1 MLAVLRKLDWFFKL
15 EWKRYVLAFTLMLIS
30 GILEVLP
37 PMIVGNSIDAIF
49 QGTMTW
55 GSLTRTLSLLLALTA
70 VVYVISYIWH
80 YNLFGGAFVVERML
94 RSRLMRHFLKM
105 TPAFFTKNR
114 TGDLMAR
121 ATNDLQAVSMTA
133 GFGMLTLIDS
143 TMWMTLLLVM
153 MTVFVSWKL
162 TLMAVLPLP
171 IMAILASMYGG
182 WIHKRFTAA
191 QDAFGAMNE
200 SVLETISGIRVLRA
214 YVQERAAERRFAAV
228 TDDVFKKNLAV
239 VRIEALFEPTVRI
252 FVTASYLIG
261 FGYGA
266 YLVFHNELTIGG
278 LVAFNV
284 YLGMLIWPMFA
295 IGEMINVMQR
305 GNASLDRVNETL
317 NYRPDV
323 PDVPNEPAE
332 AEAGAEHETAGT
344 GAASGIAGGGAVSG
358 TAAAAGTAG
367 VPALPGD
374 IVFRNVT
381 FRYPGVKTDNLHNVS
396 LTLPRGGTLGIVGRT
411 GSGKT
416 TLIRQLLREYPL
428 GEGEI
433 TISGVPIERI
443 PTDRLKSWFGYVPQE
458 QFLFSRSVRDNILF
472 ARDDAGEED
481 LQRAIEI
488 SAFKKDL
495 DFLPDGLNT
504 LVGERGVA
512 LSGGQKQRVAIARAL
527 VRDPEILM
535 LDDALSAVDART
547 EAEIIANIRRERLG
561 KTTIIA
567 THRLS
572 AVQHADWIIVLE
584 DGRIIEEGTHET
596 LMALG
601 GWYKEQ
607 YERQQMEEA
616 AASATEAGERS

>member
-1 MLAVLRKLDWFFKL
+1 MLAVLRKLGWFFKL
-15 EWKRYVLAFTLMLIS
+15 ERKRYLIAFTLLFVS
-30 GILEVLP
+30 GIIEVLP
-37 PMIVGNSIDAIF
+37 PMIVGDAIDAIY

-55 GSLTRTLSLLLALTA
+55 QSLTMTLAALAGLTII
-70 VVYVISYIWH
+70 VYVTSYKWH
-80 YNLFGGAFVVERML
+80 YNLFGGSFVVERML

-105 TPAFFTKNR
+105 TPAFFHKNR

-121 ATNDLQAVSMTA
+121 ATNDLNAVSLTA

-143 TMWMTLLLVM
+143 TLWMSLLLIM
-153 MTVFVSWKL
+153 MSVFVSWKL

-171 IMAILASMYGG
+171 IMAVLASVYGN
-182 WIHKRFTAA
+182 WIHNRFTAA
-191 QDAFGAMNE
+191 QDAFGDMNE
-200 SVLETISGIRVLRA
+200 SVLETISGIRVIRA
-214 YVQERAAERRFAAV
+214 YVQERAQERRFAAV
-228 TDDVFKKNLAV
+228 TEDVYKKNLAV

-252 FVTASYLIG
+252 FVGASYLIG
-261 FGYGA
+261 LGYGA

-278 LVAFNV
+278 LVTFNV

-295 IGEMINVMQR
+295 VGEMINIMQR

-317 NYRPDV
+317 NYKPDV
-323 PDVPNEPAE
+323 PDVPDAE
-332 AEAGAEHETAGT
+332 ASMETEAPET
-344 GAASGIAGGGAVSG
+344 
-358 TAAAAGTAG
+358 
-367 VPALPGD
+367 PGD

-381 FRYPGVKTDNLHNVS
+381 FRYPGSPVDNLRDVS
-396 LTLPRGGTLGIVGRT
+396 FVLRQGGTLGVVGRT
-411 GSGKT
+411 GAGKT
-416 TLIRQLLREYPL
+416 TLIRQLLREYPS
-428 GEGEI
+428 GTGEI
-433 TISGVPIERI
+433 AIGGVPIERI

-472 ARDDAGEED
+472 ARDDAGEEE
-481 LQRAIEI
+481 LERAIEA

-495 DFLPDGLNT
+495 AFLPDGLNT

-547 EAEIIANIRRERLG
+547 EAEIIANIRRERQG
-561 KTTIIA
+561 KTTIIV

-584 DGRIIEEGTHET
+584 DGRIIEEGTHEE
-596 LMALG
+596 LLARG

-616 AASATEAGERS
+616 VGSEAGDHA

>member
-1 MLAVLRKLDWFFKL
+1 MLAVLRKLGWFFKL
-15 EWKRYVLAFTLMLIS
+15 ERKRYLIAFTLLFVS
-30 GILEVLP
+30 GIIEVLP
-37 PMIVGNSIDAIF
+37 PMIVGDAIDAIY

-55 GSLTRTLSLLLALTA
+55 QSLTMTLAALAGLTII
-70 VVYVISYIWH
+70 VYVTSYKWH
-80 YNLFGGAFVVERML
+80 YNLFGGSFVVERML

-105 TPAFFTKNR
+105 TPAFFHKNR

-121 ATNDLQAVSMTA
+121 ATNDLNAVSLTA

-143 TMWMTLLLVM
+143 TLWMSLLLIM
-153 MTVFVSWKL
+153 MSVFVSWKL

-171 IMAILASMYGG
+171 IMAVLASVYGN
-182 WIHKRFTAA
+182 WIHNRFTAA
-191 QDAFGAMNE
+191 QDAFGDMNE
-200 SVLETISGIRVLRA
+200 SVLETISGIRVIRA
-214 YVQERAAERRFAAV
+214 YVQERAQERRFAAV
-228 TDDVFKKNLAV
+228 TEDVYKKNLAV

-252 FVTASYLIG
+252 FVGASYLIG
-261 FGYGA
+261 LGYGA

-278 LVAFNV
+278 LVTFNV

-295 IGEMINVMQR
+295 VGEMINIMQR

-317 NYRPDV
+317 NYKPDV
-323 PDVPNEPAE
+323 PDVPDAE
-332 AEAGAEHETAGT
+332 ASMETEAPET
-344 GAASGIAGGGAVSG
+344 
-358 TAAAAGTAG
+358 
-367 VPALPGD
+367 PGD

-381 FRYPGVKTDNLHNVS
+381 FRYPGSPVDNLRDVS
-396 LTLPRGGTLGIVGRT
+396 FVLRQGGTLGVVGRT
-411 GSGKT
+411 GAGKT
-416 TLIRQLLREYPL
+416 TLIRQLLREYPS
-428 GEGEI
+428 GTGEI
-433 TISGVPIERI
+433 AIGGVPIERI

-472 ARDDAGEED
+472 ARDDAGEEE
-481 LQRAIEI
+481 LERAIEA

-495 DFLPDGLNT
+495 AFLPDGLNT

-547 EAEIIANIRRERLG
+547 EAEIIANIRRERQG
-561 KTTIIA
+561 KTTIIV

-584 DGRIIEEGTHET
+584 DGRIIEEGTHDE
-596 LMALG
+596 LLARG

-616 AASATEAGERS
+616 VGSEAGDHA